1 MTFFLYKMKRI
12 LYFTNSIVTPI
23 ISIRKRK

>member
-1 MTFFLYKMKRI
+1 MTFFLYQMERI
-12 LYFTNSIVTPI
+12 LYFTNDVVTPI